1 MIWRRRCL
9 VLVPVLSFLAAALI
23 MSCGGGSSS
32 STTTAVNNL
41 TVVGLNVCAGP
52 PPTPTTKPTPT
63 PSPTPKP
70 TPTPK
75 SSLAADD
82 AASQAVPEAT
92 KTPKPTPTPICTP
105 IVTSAIV
112 GTGMRDNQVQFNA
125 QGVFALTNTST
136 KVKYRDVTNNTSTLW
151 QTISPNVT
159 FPGLIIYSG
168 SNGLFTGVTTGCTYF
183 TVSDAGFF
191 QNILV
196 GVGVNPATCPTPPGT
211 PPTTGPP
218 GSPTPT
224 P

>member
-1 MIWRRRCL
+1 
-9 VLVPVLSFLAAALI
+9 

-75 SSLAADD
+75 AAAAADD
-82 AASQAVPEAT
+82 DSASQALPEAT

-112 GTGMRDNQVQFNA
+112 GTGPRDNQVQFNA

-151 QTISPNVT
+151 QTISPNAT

-168 SNGLFTGVTTGCTYF
+168 SDGLFTGMTTGCTYF

-196 GVGVNPATCPTPPGT
+196 GVGVDPGTCPTPPGS
-211 PPTTGPP
+211 PATTVPAV
-218 GSPTPT
+218 TPT
-224 P
+224 PGP

>member
-32 STTTAVNNL
+32 TTITAVNSL
-41 TVVGLNVCAGP
+41 SVVGLNVCAGP
-52 PPTPTTKPTPT
+52 PPTPTTRPTPT

-75 SSLAADD
+75 AGVIGDD
-82 AASQAVPEAT
+82 ASEATPEVT
-92 KTPKPTPTPICTP
+92 KTPTPTPTPICTP
-105 IVTSAIV
+105 IVTSAVV
-112 GTGMRDNQVQFNA
+112 GTGSLDNQVQFNA

-136 KVKYRDVTNNTSTLW
+136 KLKYRDVTDKAMWSSIARSATYPGFIVS
-151 QTISPNVT
+151 QQPNG
-159 FPGLIIYSG
+159 FPGLFI
-168 SNGLFTGVTTGCTYF
+168 GVMPGCTYF

-196 GVGVNPATCPTPPGT
+196 GVNVDPATCPTPPGS
-211 PPTTGPP
+211 PATTVPAA
-218 GSPTPT
+218 TPT
-224 P
+224 PKP